1 MKINSE
7 VTMSFELIGSFLFG
21 IGLLVF
27 YILIYKTNQYVKSQG
42 HKPTIPFP
50 ELFKFLSD
58 CSRIQKETNDH
69 HLRLLIIAINSVF
82 ALCAIVLL
90 ILVAV

>member
-1 MKINSE
+1 
-7 VTMSFELIGSFLFG
+7 MSFEIIGSLIFG

-27 YILIYKTNQYVKSQG
+27 YFLIYKTNQYVKSQG
-42 HKPTIPFP
+42 HKPTVPFP

-69 HLRLLIIAINSVF
+69 RLRQMIIGINSTF
-82 ALCAIVLL
+82 ALCVVVLL
-90 ILVAV
+90 ILVI